1 MWQFWTLAALS
12 VITWPHPPDRSASLH
27 PPHLP
32 HRRNRSLDPA
42 TRRAAMILT
51 ALLTVSALF
60 ASGLVVVLAPVAMG
74 VALLSRKLPIKPPA
88 DLRSTERQQLTVI
101 CGLFATCLSAGMSAG
116 AALTAV
122 LNELA
127 PERRSVIAR
136 GSPNVGAAQKSAQR
150 VATRTSPSV
159 GSFIPGQAQ
168 SPAVAAL
175 RAVTALLALGAD
187 PGRAW
192 TPADSIS
199 ALAPIAAAARRSTVG
214 GVGLAQAVRD
224 QATALSLEVAQD
236 LERRAGR
243 AGVLMAAPLGLCF
256 LPAFICLGL
265 APVIIA
271 LLADLGI
278 G

>member
-1 MWQFWTLAALS
+1 M
-12 VITWPHPPDRSASLH
+12 
-27 PPHLP
+27 
-32 HRRNRSLDPA
+32 
-42 TRRAAMILT
+42 
-51 ALLTVSALF
+51 
-60 ASGLVVVLAPVAMG
+60 
-74 VALLSRKLPIKPPA
+74 
-88 DLRSTERQQLTVI
+88 
-101 CGLFATCLSAGMSAG
+101 
-116 AALTAV
+116 
-122 LNELA
+122 
-127 PERRSVIAR
+127 
-136 GSPNVGAAQKSAQR
+136 
-150 VATRTSPSV
+150 
-159 GSFIPGQAQ
+159 
-168 SPAVAAL
+168 AAL

-192 TPADSIS
+192 TPAESIS

-224 QATALSLEVAQD
+224 QATAQSLETAQD